1 MSLDPACSSFPTP
14 CWLLVRPPHLLLA
27 FSDWFPQKNLIIYPA
42 ITMTDFF
49 GFVSSSCCLLFVCL
63 LFVVCCGSVIHRD
76 LACRNVLVQSDL
88 LHDIKISDYGMA
100 RFMQQSDYYRQSFE
114 RPLPLR
120 WMAPESLEDQ
130 IWTTKS
136 DVWLAS
142 LGVRV

>member
-1 MSLDPACSSFPTP
+1 M
-14 CWLLVRPPHLLLA
+14 
-27 FSDWFPQKNLIIYPA
+27 
-42 ITMTDFF
+42 
-49 GFVSSSCCLLFVCL
+49 
-63 LFVVCCGSVIHRD
+63 
-76 LACRNVLVQSDL
+76 LVQSDL